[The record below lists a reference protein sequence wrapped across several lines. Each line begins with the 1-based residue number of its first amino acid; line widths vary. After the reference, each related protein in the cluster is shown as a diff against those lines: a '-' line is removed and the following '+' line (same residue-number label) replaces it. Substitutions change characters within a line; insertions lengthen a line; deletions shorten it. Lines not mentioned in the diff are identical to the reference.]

1 MGPGDAG
8 LAERRLGAQKGVAM
22 VFANRADAG
31 RRLAARLLDLRDKR
45 VVVLGLPRG
54 GVPVAFEVARALGA
68 PLDVIVV
75 RKLGVPFQPE
85 LGMGAIGEDGVR
97 VINREVVRAAGVSA
111 GELAAVEARERA
123 ELERRARRFRGG
135 RPRQPL
141 DGRVAVVVDDGIA
154 TGSTA
159 RAACQVARLQGAARV
174 VLAVPV
180 APPGWEARIGA
191 VADELVAVET
201 PAPFFAIGQ
210 FYADFTQTTDDEVAG
225 CLRARRRARPRGGR
239 RRRGRG

>member
-1 MGPGDAG
+1 
-8 LAERRLGAQKGVAM
+8 M
-22 VFANRADAG
+22 VFADRADAG
-31 RRLAARLLDLRDKR
+31 RRLAARLQHLADEP

-97 VINREVVRAAGVSA
+97 VINHEVVRAAGVSVQ
-111 GELAAVEARERA
+111 ELAGVEARERA
-123 ELERRARRFRGG
+123 EGQRRAWRYRGG

-141 DGRVAVVVDDGIA
+141 GGRVAVVVDDGIA

-159 RAACQVARLQGAARV
+159 RAACGIAGALGAARV

-180 APPGWEARIGA
+180 APRGWQDRIGGD
-191 VADELVAVET
+191 ADELVCVQT
-201 PAPFFAIGQ
+201 PRDFLAIGQ
-210 FYADFTQTTDDEVAG
+210 FYADFSQATDRKSVVSG
-225 CLRARRRARPRGGR
+225 K
-239 RRRGRG
+239 